1 MSHIPDCQM
10 YVYVN
15 NRKTPGGRFTLVE
28 YVIVLIGQD
37 TIILD
42 QNHVGKV
49 SIIIVFLKFKERGVE
64 FEIVVV
70 CDKSDYCDLKV
81 QGTGDWV

>member
-1 MSHIPDCQM
+1 M

-15 NRKTPGGRFTLVE
+15 TRKTPGGRFTLVE
-28 YVIVLIGQD
+28 YVIILIGND

-42 QNHVGKV
+42 QNHVVKV
-49 SIIIVFLKFKERGVE
+49 SSIICCFLKFKERGIE

-70 CDKSDYCDLKV
+70 CDKSKNSRLL
-81 QGTGDWV
+81 

>member
-1 MSHIPDCQM
+1 MSFIPNTCQM

-42 QNHVGKV
+42 QNHVVKV
-49 SIIIVFLKFKERGVE
+49 SIIIVFFFFFFFVLF
-64 FEIVVV
+64 F
-70 CDKSDYCDLKV
+70 
-81 QGTGDWV
+81 